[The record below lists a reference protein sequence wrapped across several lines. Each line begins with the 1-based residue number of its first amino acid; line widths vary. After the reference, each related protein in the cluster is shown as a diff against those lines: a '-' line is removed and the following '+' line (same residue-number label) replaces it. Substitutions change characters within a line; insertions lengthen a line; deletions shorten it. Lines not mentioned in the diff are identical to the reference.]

1 MTSLRL
7 WTMLRRGASATSRL
21 PELLAI
27 LAFAVATGSM
37 LVVLGGVHAML
48 GRFEAGVGDDLAQF
62 YLILTVVAS
71 GLMVIGILTLG
82 AQAARLTL
90 ARRNERL
97 AALRLCGAT
106 VGQTSLITLYE
117 TLSQAVV
124 GIVLGIGL
132 YAGMLPLLSLISFQG
147 IRLDISELWFGPWWL
162 LGGVAAVVALA
173 LVSGTISLARVA
185 ITPLGV
191 ANRVTPKS
199 VTVVR
204 VVVAVGLL
212 SSWPVLFEL
221 LDIVA
226 LIVLALGIVLT
237 INLVGPW
244 LVMMIGA
251 VMARTART
259 APTLLAARRILDDP
273 RTAWRSCSAFALVI
287 MLATLSS
294 YGALLARIDASQA
307 MLAADLSTGA
317 VITLVIVSIVAATS
331 SGVIHASR
339 VIDQAPVYR
348 SLSLAGT
355 EISVLDATRIR
366 EIMWPLAAT
375 ALTAGSFAALLLVPL
390 SLEMPLAL
398 PRFAIAVLGS
408 AALTVLALT
417 ASRPLLR
424 RAVSAT
430 ST

>member
-294 YGALLARIDASQA
+294 YGTLLARIDASQA

>member
-212 SSWPVLFEL
+212 FSWPVLFEL

-294 YGALLARIDASQA
+294 YGTLLARIDASQA